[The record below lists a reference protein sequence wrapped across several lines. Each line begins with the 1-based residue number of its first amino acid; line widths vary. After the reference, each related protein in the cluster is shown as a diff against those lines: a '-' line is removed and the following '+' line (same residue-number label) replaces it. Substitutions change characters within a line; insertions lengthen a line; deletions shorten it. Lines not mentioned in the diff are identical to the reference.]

1 MCSFGMVL
9 SSKKLPCFYHT
20 TKGFAFRCA
29 AQKVSVQHYQEKVF
43 IHTHTFLAAELTT
56 QDPPQQHNKC
66 SLIAVHAQG
75 GPFLRSPTFLFIY
88 TLCLTLMSTPCTLV
102 TTCFACMIA
111 VIQDISTLTC
121 TTVSP
126 NITRFSFLFC
136 QGKLSHSVKLHMAE
150 NQELMNSLQR
160 MHQNLQTNHFESNC
174 AKK

>member
-1 MCSFGMVL
+1 MQLWNGAVFQKAAL
-9 SSKKLPCFYHT
+9 FLPHN
-20 TKGFAFRCA
+20 KGFCFQMCCLEGECA
-29 AQKVSVQHYQEKVF
+29 ALPRKGF
-43 IHTHTFLAAELTT
+43 HTHTHTLLAAELTT

-102 TTCFACMIA
+102 TTGFACMIA

-160 MHQNLQTNHFESNC
+160 MH
-174 AKK
+174 